1 MTTGRKA
8 RTDTEP
14 VAGRLGEFLGV
25 ERERPLE
32 SRAGFT
38 LDADCGAHTRSIY
51 CCRVSTWSDVL
62 SIDPVPS
69 LLSDNIS
76 CF

>member
-51 CCRVSTWSDVL
+51 
-62 SIDPVPS
+62 
-69 LLSDNIS
+69 
-76 CF
+76 